1 MLYMLNNINK
11 EVDFDKDILTSKTL
25 QILISLL
32 DKLHATKLLPLLT
45 NIEKP
50 VHQTEMITCC
60 LTITMN
66 FLITIE
72 KR

>member
-50 VHQTEMITCC
+50 VH
-60 LTITMN
+60 
-66 FLITIE
+66 
-72 KR
+72 